1 MEGEVTYTEVKLV
14 PKGKHRRPS
23 TEQHT
28 QCATVRVPQKSGSRN
43 PPSTSPSGPGSRHPC
58 RWVATVLGIASLS
71 LLLII
76 VYLSA
81 HKNCENSQGSQK
93 GNTSFSNISCVDGPG
108 NKNST
113 WIAALKEELCPGQQ
127 DAICELCPQGWKLN
141 GSRCYYFSEEL
152 QNWTVGAQDCA
163 NKKSWLLVLEDEAEA
178 DRVRAMRPRDE
189 HFWIGYKYNTTRGQW
204 MWLDDSGFS
213 GYRIEINYPTG
224 KNCVSSKGKS
234 SITPEDCDTSHR
246 AWICKRNVTVLEP

>member
-43 PPSTSPSGPGSRHPC
+43 PPSTSP
-58 RWVATVLGIASLS
+58 
-71 LLLII
+71 
-76 VYLSA
+76 SA